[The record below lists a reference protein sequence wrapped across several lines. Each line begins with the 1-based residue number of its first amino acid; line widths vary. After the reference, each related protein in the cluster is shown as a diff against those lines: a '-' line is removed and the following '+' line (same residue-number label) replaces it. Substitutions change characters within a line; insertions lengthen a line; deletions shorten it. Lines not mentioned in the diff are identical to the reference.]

1 MTPII
6 RSFLLPL
13 TSLLLVTASMA
24 NADSRPNIVV
34 IYSDD
39 HAYQAISA
47 YGGRLAD
54 VAPTPNID
62 RIARGGMRFD
72 RATVTNS
79 ICAPARAVMLTG
91 KYSHVNG
98 VINNREDFDGNQAT
112 FPKLLQQAGY
122 ETALIGKWH
131 LRTDPTGFDHWDVLH
146 RQGHYYN
153 PDFKSPSGMVREEG
167 YVSEL
172 ITEKTLDWLKS
183 DRDPDK
189 PFLLMMQH
197 KAPHREWEPGPRQM
211 HDFTGQFIPEPENL
225 FDNYE
230 NRASAA
236 RLQDMSIE
244 KTMRMR
250 KDLKVYDRDDMDGDS
265 RWAVT
270 SWQRMTEGQRRIYDA
285 AYGPRNRA
293 FRDAGLQG
301 DELVRWKYQQ
311 YLKDYLR
318 TIRSVDDSVGELLN
332 YLEANNLV
340 DNTIVIYSSDQGF
353 YLGEHGWFDKRFM
366 YEESFRTPLLMQ
378 WPGRIAAG
386 SATSKLVSNLD
397 LAPTLLDL
405 AGAGIEPSMQG
416 LSLRPILEGE
426 EDADWRDAV
435 YYRYYEYPY
444 AHEVEP
450 HEGVATERY
459 KLIHFLLSD
468 EWELFDHESDPH
480 EMNSVYADPEYAEV
494 RSSLARRL
502 DELKEQYGVGPD
514 EPTHILYN

>member
-1 MTPII
+1 MIPNSRKLILTLGT
-6 RSFLLPL
+6 LLA
-13 TSLLLVTASMA
+13 VTAGTA
-24 NADSRPNIVV
+24 FADSRPNIVV

-47 YGGRLAD
+47 YGSRLAD

-62 RIARGGMRFD
+62 RIARQGIRFD

-98 VINNREDFDGNQAT
+98 VINNRTGFDNSQAT

-122 ETALIGKWH
+122 ETAIIGKWH
-131 LRTDPTGFDHWDVLH
+131 LRTDPTGFDHWEVLH

-153 PDFKSPSGMVREEG
+153 PDFKSPAGMVQVEG

-172 ITEKTLDWLKS
+172 ITEKTIDWLESRS
-183 DRDPDK
+183 DADK

-197 KAPHREWEPGPRQM
+197 KAPHREWEPGPQQI
-211 HDFTGQFIPEPENL
+211 HYFANQFIPEPENL
-225 FDNYE
+225 FDDYA

-244 KTMRMR
+244 NTMRMR
-250 KDLKVYDRDDMDGDS
+250 EDLKVYDRDDMDGDS
-265 RWAVT
+265 RWATV
-270 SWQRMTEGQRRIYDA
+270 SWQRMTEGQQRIYDA

-293 FRDAGLQG
+293 FRDSNLKG
-301 DELVRWKYQQ
+301 DDLVRWKYQQ

-318 TIRSVDDSVGELLN
+318 TIRSIDESVGELLN
-332 YLEANNLV
+332 YLEANDLV
-340 DNTIVIYSSDQGF
+340 KNTIVIYTSDQGF

-397 LAPTLLDL
+397 MAPTLLDL
-405 AGAGIEPSMQG
+405 AGAEIDPSMQG
-416 LSLRPILEGE
+416 LSLRPILDGE

-444 AHEVEP
+444 AHQVEP

-459 KLIHFLLSD
+459 KLINFLLTD
-468 EWELFDHESDPH
+468 EWELFDRESDPH
-480 EMNSVYADPEYAEV
+480 EMNSVYADPEYARV
-494 RSSLARRL
+494 RSRLKRRL
-502 DELKEQYGVGPD
+502 DELKVQYGVGPD
-514 EPTHILYN
+514 EPTHILYD